1 MCRFGRVIKF
11 VFLSFLMIIQI
22 ASVQKLSVLTG
33 VIDRIEGDLA
43 VVLIEES
50 GRQMIITVEKISSN
64 YKEGMWVT
72 VYEYND
78 YITVTVNHTKTK
90 KYRAKSTLFLEKIK
104 RNPIFLERI
113 ENRDENE

>member
-43 VVLIEES
+43 VV
-50 GRQMIITVEKISSN
+50 
-64 YKEGMWVT
+64 
-72 VYEYND
+72 
-78 YITVTVNHTKTK
+78 
-90 KYRAKSTLFLEKIK
+90 
-104 RNPIFLERI
+104 
-113 ENRDENE
+113 

>member
-50 GRQMIITVEKISSN
+50 GRELIISVENMSSN

-72 VYEYND
+72 VHEYND
-78 YITVTVNHTKTK
+78 YITMTVNHTKTK
-90 KYRAKSTLFLEKIK
+90 KYREKNTLFLEKIK

-113 ENRDENE
+113 ENRDKNE